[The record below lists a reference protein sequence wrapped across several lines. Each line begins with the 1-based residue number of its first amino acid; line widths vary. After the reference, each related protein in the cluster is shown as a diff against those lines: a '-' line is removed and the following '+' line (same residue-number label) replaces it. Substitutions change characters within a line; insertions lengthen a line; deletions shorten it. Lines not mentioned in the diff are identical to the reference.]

1 MWVTAV
7 TVQVLFLGATAVLRT
22 LPELAQVGRG
32 VASRII
38 AAQGAR
44 HAGAATGAV
53 VGRPDQPVV
62 LVVAIVLRV
71 AAPRAALARDGGLG
85 GGAAEHVA
93 CRVVGQA
100 LVGERAACQVAL
112 LPLGRRSPS

>member
-1 MWVTAV
+1 MVLAV
-7 TVQVLFLGATAVLRT
+7 
-22 LPELAQVGRG
+22 VGRG
-32 VASRII
+32 GGRAASLLAAHIAPGII
-38 AAQGAR
+38 AAR
-44 HAGAATGAV
+44 VIDGAV
-53 VGRPDQPVV
+53 AGRPDQPVV